1 MSAGKPPCRGDEA
14 PRSSAPALVLLLA
27 LAAACLL
34 ASDPDRWAGGSNF
47 NTQQHMAVAENLSP
61 EHRFLGFYEQW
72 LDDDGRRRY
81 VPYNRFPVLG
91 HLLIKLVTLPF
102 PDDGWARLR
111 AARLLMLA
119 LHAAAAALAWLAL
132 RRLARD
138 PWTALAATL
147 LAFSSSSADSRKGR
161 WSRSCPV
168 LNHAMRGTSCGRG
181 TSTGGASPISS

>member
-1 MSAGKPPCRGDEA
+1 MAPLHA
-14 PRSSAPALVLLLA
+14 LTPRSSAPALVLLLA
-27 LAAACLL
+27 LAVAFLL
-34 ASDPDRWAGGSNF
+34 GSDPDRWTPGTNNLITANHMTVAG
-47 NTQQHMAVAENLSP
+47 NLSP
-61 EHRFLGFYEQW
+61 EHRFLGFYEQR
-72 LDDDGRRRY
+72 LDDEGRRYY
-81 VPYNRFPVLG
+81 VPYNRFPVFG